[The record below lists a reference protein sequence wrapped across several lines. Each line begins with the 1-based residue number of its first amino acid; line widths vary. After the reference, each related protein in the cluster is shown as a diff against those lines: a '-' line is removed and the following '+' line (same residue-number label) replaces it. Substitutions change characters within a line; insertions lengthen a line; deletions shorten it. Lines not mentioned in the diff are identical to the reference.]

1 VDKRLGRR
9 PDHDIDTKDT
19 GRASIELVNSS
30 DGVPVATLE
39 LDDDGEAVGLRV
51 VDARHPGG
59 GFERARLGDVE
70 LVRCD
75 LSGCDF
81 SEAVWLR
88 VKLVDCRASAIEL
101 PQANLREVTFVDCK
115 LDDAN
120 FRLAQMQRV
129 RFDASVLGGAEF
141 VGARLAD
148 VSFDGSDLAGAD
160 FSNAKCG
167 AVDLR
172 GARLDG
178 LRGVASLGGAT
189 IGADQLVG
197 LAPALAQALGLRV
210 LADGQDAHD

>member
-1 VDKRLGRR
+1 MDKRLGRR
-9 PDHDIDTKDT
+9 PDHDIDTKAT
-19 GRASIELVNSS
+19 GRASIDLVNSS
-30 DGVPVATLE
+30 DRESVVTLE
-39 LDDDGEAVGLRV
+39 LDDDGEAIGLRV
-51 VDARHPGG
+51 VDARHPGEA
-59 GFERARLGDVE
+59 FEQARLVDVE

-81 SEAVWLR
+81 SESVWHR

-101 PQANLREVTFVDCK
+101 PQANLREVSFVDCK
-115 LDDAN
+115 LDNAN
-120 FRLAQMQRV
+120 FRLAKLQRV

-141 VGARLAD
+141 VGAQLAD

-160 FSNAKCG
+160 VSNAKCA

-178 LRGVASLGGAT
+178 LRGVASLAGTT

-210 LADGQDAHD
+210 LADGQEPHD

>member
-9 PDHDIDTKDT
+9 PDHDIVVKGT
-19 GRASIELVNSS
+19 GRASIDLVNSADRETVS
-30 DGVPVATLE
+30 TFQ

-51 VDARHPGG
+51 VDARHGG
-59 GFERARLGDVE
+59 EAFERARLVDVD

-81 SEAVWLR
+81 SESVWQR
-88 VKLVDCRASAIEL
+88 VTLVDCRASSIEL
-101 PQANLREVTFVDCK
+101 PQANLREVTFADCK

-120 FRLAQMQRV
+120 FRLAKLQRV

-141 VGARLAD
+141 VGAQLEDLA
-148 VSFDGSDLAGAD
+148 FDASDLAGAD
-160 FSNAKCG
+160 FSKARCS

-178 LRGVASLGGAT
+178 LRGIASLAGTT
-189 IGADQLVG
+189 IGVDQLIG
-197 LAPALAQALGLRV
+197 LAPGLAEALGV
-210 LADGQDAHD
+210 HVIADE

>member
-1 VDKRLGRR
+1 MDKRLGRR
-9 PDHDIDTKDT
+9 PDHDIDTKAT
-19 GRASIELVNSS
+19 GRASIDLVNSS
-30 DGVPVATLE
+30 DRESVATLE
-39 LDDDGEAVGLRV
+39 LDDDGEAIGLRV
-51 VDARHPGG
+51 VDARHPGEA
-59 GFERARLGDVE
+59 FERARLVDVE

-81 SEAVWLR
+81 SESIWHR

-101 PQANLREVTFVDCK
+101 PQANLREVSFVDCK
-115 LDDAN
+115 LDNAN
-120 FRLAQMQRV
+120 FRLAKLQRV

-141 VGARLAD
+141 VGAQLAD
-148 VSFDGSDLAGAD
+148 VSFDGSDLTGVD
-160 FSNAKCG
+160 LSNAKCA

-178 LRGVASLGGAT
+178 LRGVASLAGST

-210 LADGQDAHD
+210 LAVGQEPHD